1 MSIFPGGKPKSE
13 GAQRAGFRRLPRIL
27 LLSALLA
34 GSLYASP
41 IVQYQVITNGTTE
54 TYKYFVSGFDFLANQ
69 ELDIQFGQLGS
80 SNVFGHL
87 SNGKAPAGFD
97 VMLFQPN
104 NPPQAPGDYTALALV
119 DHPSL
124 SGTFSVDVTL
134 IGTGVQAGAG
144 VQGPQLFTI
153 SQFDSNG
160 MFVSLLASGSTQLAG
175 SATPEP
181 ASFLPCGMALVIA
194 GIFSARRAFA

>member
-1 MSIFPGGKPKSE
+1 MSIYAGGKPKGE
-13 GAQRAGFRRLPRIL
+13 GAQRALVRRLPRIL

-34 GSLYASP
+34 GGLSASP
-41 IVQYQVITNGTTE
+41 IIQYQITTNGATA
-54 TYKYFVSGFDFLANQ
+54 TYQYFVSGFDFLVNQ

-80 SNVFGHL
+80 SNIFGLL

-104 NPPQAPGDYTALALV
+104 NPPQAPGDYSALAVV

-124 SGTFSVDVTL
+124 SGPFSVDVTL
-134 IGTGVQAGAG
+134 TGTGVLGSQF
-144 VQGPQLFTI
+144 FTI

-160 MFVSLLASGSTQLAG
+160 MFVSVLASGSTEPQG
-175 SATPEP
+175 SDAPEP
-181 ASFLPCGMALVIA
+181 ASFWPCGMAFVIA
-194 GIFSARRAFA
+194 GVFWARRALA